1 MLKPLAKS
9 ILIPLGSTAAAAAT
23 DAAIHK
29 NILVQVVILWT
40 LLFIQTFKETGDS
53 QYIYIYIYQNE
64 LDKAYF
70 QCYLAYGGFKD
81 LTRRT
86 ASDKILHHQAF
97 NIAKNPKYDRYQR
110 SLARM
115 FYKFFDKKPLVAVL
129 QMRIL

>member
-1 MLKPLAKS
+1 M
-9 ILIPLGSTAAAAAT
+9 
-23 DAAIHK
+23 
-29 NILVQVVILWT
+29 Q
-40 LLFIQTFKETGDS
+40 LFIRTFWFRLSSFGLYSSSKHLKNQEIHN
-53 QYIYIYIYQNE
+53 IYIYIYQNE